1 MNEELQALKAAAIQ
15 AEQHYH
21 EATKTIAS
29 AIDNLIKAYE
39 ARIQELELE
48 LKLEKEKNNPTLKTT
63 Y

>member
-39 ARIQELELE
+39 ARIQELERR
-48 LKLEKEKNNPTLKTT
+48 P
-63 Y
+63 